1 MPTTPYRGYKLY
13 SDTAAPDLSAS
24 GEYNKAINAIDS
36 DMQEEIEA
44 RISGDAE
51 LGALLDSEEASRE
64 DADTALSAAIAKERE
79 ERTAADTAE
88 ETARKAAD
96 TALGERI
103 TAEGTA
109 RANADAAIHG
119 DIELEA
125 QRREG
130 ADIALGGRIDNAE
143 TEISANSADLTG
155 IKGLTYG
162 TGKQVFLENDN
173 GEYSSPALEE
183 IQHEIENA
191 AINSISP
198 TKVSPSNSGNGY
210 MFGSSN
216 TAKEY
221 HSICVGYGNYAP
233 YSRRSIAIGTK
244 NTLGSSSVDGTCVV
258 IGDSIS
264 AVNNGVYIGSTL
276 KHDSGFGP
284 SIVICPN
291 ETPYR
296 SGDIVISILG
306 HTDAS
311 VNPAPQLP
319 DAPAVIFDM
328 ATQTSAHTIPEI
340 VNIHDPTLPQSAA
353 TKNYVDTAIAS
364 VSAPAGI
371 TADTTW
377 GELEGI

>member
-1 MPTTPYRGYKLY
+1 MPTTPYRGYELY

-44 RISGDAE
+44 RISGDTE
-51 LGALLDSEEASRE
+51 LGSLLDSEEATRE

-79 ERTAADTAE
+79 EREAADTAE
-88 ETARKAAD
+88 KTAREAAD

-125 QRREG
+125 QRREE

-183 IQHEIENA
+183 IQHEIEQRVVIAQYDRTKKTITPDMATIYAYLRNGITVLIFNQSDREVFFPTLLNPTDSQTFSWVA
-191 AINSISP
+191 LTTQIDKIS
-198 TKVSPSNSGNGY
+198 S
-210 MFGSSN
+210 
-216 TAKEY
+216 
-221 HSICVGYGNYAP
+221 
-233 YSRRSIAIGTK
+233 
-244 NTLGSSSVDGTCVV
+244 LDSSSVYTHYLRSNGAT
-258 IGDSIS
+258 GDVEWLQSD
-264 AVNNGVYIGSTL
+264 VYTPYWKRIEHKPFSTIGSGL
-276 KHDSGFGP
+276 KVVS
-284 SIVICPN
+284 
-291 ETPYR
+291 
-296 SGDIVISILG
+296 
-306 HTDAS
+306 
-311 VNPAPQLP
+311 
-319 DAPAVIFDM
+319 
-328 ATQTSAHTIPEI
+328 SALT
-340 VNIHDPTLPQSAA
+340 
-353 TKNYVDTAIAS
+353 VDTAALPS
-364 VSAPAGI
+364 SGI